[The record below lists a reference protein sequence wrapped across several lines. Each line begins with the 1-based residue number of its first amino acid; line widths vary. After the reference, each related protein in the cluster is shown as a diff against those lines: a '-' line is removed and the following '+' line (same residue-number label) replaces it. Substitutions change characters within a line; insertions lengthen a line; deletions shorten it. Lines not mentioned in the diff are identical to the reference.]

1 MNLHL
6 FFDVYIEDA
15 PLGVYLRGDRRRFE
29 IDHRIRTAALAYG
42 FQTKFDITRYTLD
55 SYVDIPWSSATIRIE
70 CGNPE
75 YEAIYS
81 DLALK
86 FPAASI
92 VRHRSDTAK
101 KYFDALNQLP
111 LSGDSWIFFSPNNDH
126 PFLNH
131 HDRLA
136 HVLADADD
144 AAVRTGADIVSI
156 PYSHF
161 TESMNTFRPTH
172 HDWGIY
178 GGVFPKFLYE
188 TEHSY
193 VVQSNKLLLDSL
205 HIYRLADLKWM
216 FGQSQKTGRVI
227 RPEDTE
233 FYLTDV
239 KSHVLVLPKFEFC
252 RHYDGYSHIADK
264 VPPLFIPPGYFEKNI
279 RIRYG
284 YDERRKGYIHINPT
298 AHHFSFQDPGGAD
311 LKILRDDI
319 PRFWK
324 DRISE
329 LDINPDYVDPSR
341 DQLSYYLDL
350 QNPWRG
356 TPKIVELLRS
366 LRKRTK
372 YRLRGHS

>member
-29 IDHRIRTAALAYG
+29 IDHRIRTAAPAYG

-75 YEAIYS
+75 YEGIYS

-92 VRHRSDTAK
+92 VRHRSDTAE

-111 LSGDSWIFFSPNNDH
+111 LSGNSWIFFSPNNDH

-131 HDRLA
+131 HDQLA
-136 HVLADADD
+136 HVLTDADN
-144 AAVRTGADIVSI
+144 AAVRTGADVVSI

-193 VVQSNKLLLDSL
+193 VIQSNKLLLDSL
-205 HIYRLADLKWM
+205 HIYRLDDLKWM
-216 FGQSQKTGRVI
+216 FGQSRNTGRVI

-233 FYLTDV
+233 FYLTDA
-239 KSHVLVLPKFEFC
+239 KSHVMVLPKFEFC

-264 VPPLFIPPGYFEKNI
+264 VPPLFIPPGYFEKIFVSVMATRNPVKAISILILQLLILAFRMLTEQILKYCGTISLAFGKTEFLRSISI
-279 RIRYG
+279 R
-284 YDERRKGYIHINPT
+284 T
-298 AHHFSFQDPGGAD
+298 MW
-311 LKILRDDI
+311 I
-319 PRFWK
+319 PRAINSAITWTFKTLGAVRPRLWSCC
-324 DRISE
+324 DR
-329 LDINPDYVDPSR
+329 
-341 DQLSYYLDL
+341 
-350 QNPWRG
+350 
-356 TPKIVELLRS
+356 
-366 LRKRTK
+366 
-372 YRLRGHS
+372 